1 MPVRTVAAT
10 DTSNEPTGAEVR
22 KFNPGTLQSDRE
34 IVEQF
39 VVRRREL
46 DIVLEVLRG
55 NIGSASVQHVLVV
68 APRGRGKTML
78 LARAEAELRTNEEL
92 SEHFL
97 PVRFMEENHEIST
110 VADFWIETLFHLARV
125 SAPAHP
131 GLATELRATHASL
144 CDRWRER
151 TLHEHARAAV
161 LDAADR
167 LGRKLV
173 LMVENLQALSNNVDD
188 DFGWQLRAVLQSEPQ
203 IMLLGSAVSRFQ
215 ALDDAE
221 QPFFELFRIVELKPL
236 DTDECH
242 RLWRAVSGDSARGRE
257 IRPVE
262 ILTGGSPRL
271 LVIVAGFAK
280 HRSLRRLM
288 EELVTLIDD
297 HTEYFR
303 GHLEVLPKSERRV
316 YAALIDLWRPSSTGE
331 IAARARMDVRIIS
344 TMLGRLVDRGA
355 VTPEPGGSGGRRLY
369 AAAEP
374 LYSIYYKLRR
384 ERDEAA
390 VVENLIL
397 FMVAFYD
404 PFVLH
409 QVFDR
414 LWSEAIDSP
423 ALHSGIERALARRP
437 PDADLRSRMV
447 WDRLREES
455 DKVASYRRVEA
466 QVRLQEEAEAA
477 FQRNA
482 WARILELVD
491 QYVAEG
497 WDRVDPIMRDHETV
511 YLAHL
516 KADAYFGLGD
526 FRQVVAIGAEIVD
539 RFRTT
544 RDMSVLWRSAV
555 VLSRKVAAHFGLDD
569 FEGTIA
575 SARELSG
582 WFGDFNDPQFQPF
595 VAEALLLQAEAETE
609 LGSRGPAAALLDEI
623 VTRFDDSDAPTV
635 QNTVFRALVAK
646 GVVLRRNFETA
657 IAVYDEA
664 IKRGRG
670 LNVDEVGGHLAS
682 AFVNRALC
690 RADLGD
696 FEGEIASYQEL
707 IDILGVND
715 GCHGAVALAV
725 GLRSLRQAEMG
736 RTEEALLGCGDLEKR
751 LGSLSGEWRTWI
763 TWLWLSARAMVL
775 VARHDASA
783 IDAFRSAYAEFPAGS
798 EVATASMI
806 RLVLNMVAIGGSE
819 SDLVEVLSSDSSKS
833 RTLAPLVAALRQG
846 CGEAVRAPTEV
857 LKVAA
862 DIRRYIEEKAAK
874 GILTAWRPAPP

>member
-1 MPVRTVAAT
+1 MPRTESLTRSTFWFTTAIWKPSQTGTAFPLAYCGIGGQRGSETITYHSQPAAT
-10 DTSNEPTGAEVR
+10 VTSDAGAHRGPQRTPQTNPPAPRSASSILGPSSPTARSSSSSWFGAANWTSCSR
-22 KFNPGTLQSDRE
+22 
-34 IVEQF
+34 
-39 VVRRREL
+39 
-46 DIVLEVLRG
+46 VLRG

-355 VTPEPGGSGGRRLY
+355 VTPEPGRKRRQ
-369 AAAEP
+369 AA
-374 LYSIYYKLRR
+374 
-384 ERDEAA
+384 
-390 VVENLIL
+390 
-397 FMVAFYD
+397 
-404 PFVLH
+404 
-409 QVFDR
+409 
-414 LWSEAIDSP
+414 
-423 ALHSGIERALARRP
+423 
-437 PDADLRSRMV
+437 LRSGR
-447 WDRLREES
+447 
-455 DKVASYRRVEA
+455 AS
-466 QVRLQEEAEAA
+466 LQ
-477 FQRNA
+477 
-482 WARILELVD
+482 
-491 QYVAEG
+491 
-497 WDRVDPIMRDHETV
+497 H
-511 YLAHL
+511 
-516 KADAYFGLGD
+516 
-526 FRQVVAIGAEIVD
+526 
-539 RFRTT
+539 
-544 RDMSVLWRSAV
+544 
-555 VLSRKVAAHFGLDD
+555 
-569 FEGTIA
+569 
-575 SARELSG
+575 
-582 WFGDFNDPQFQPF
+582 
-595 VAEALLLQAEAETE
+595 LLQA
-609 LGSRGPAAALLDEI
+609 
-623 VTRFDDSDAPTV
+623 AP
-635 QNTVFRALVAK
+635 RA
-646 GVVLRRNFETA
+646 G
-657 IAVYDEA
+657 
-664 IKRGRG
+664 
-670 LNVDEVGGHLAS
+670 
-682 AFVNRALC
+682 
-690 RADLGD
+690 
-696 FEGEIASYQEL
+696 
-707 IDILGVND
+707 
-715 GCHGAVALAV
+715 
-725 GLRSLRQAEMG
+725 
-736 RTEEALLGCGDLEKR
+736 
-751 LGSLSGEWRTWI
+751 
-763 TWLWLSARAMVL
+763 
-775 VARHDASA
+775 
-783 IDAFRSAYAEFPAGS
+783 
-798 EVATASMI
+798 
-806 RLVLNMVAIGGSE
+806 
-819 SDLVEVLSSDSSKS
+819 
-833 RTLAPLVAALRQG
+833 
-846 CGEAVRAPTEV
+846 
-857 LKVAA
+857 
-862 DIRRYIEEKAAK
+862 
-874 GILTAWRPAPP
+874 